1 MLEMNR
7 WSGKVALVTGA
18 SVGIGKAIC
27 KKLAQNGVNVVGCA
41 RNTDQLNQIS
51 QEIAGQQFSGTFT
64 AIPCDLRLESDIKA
78 VFDQI
83 KSRFGKL
90 DICINNAGLAHNSPL
105 IDGNTDEWREMIDVN
120 VLGLSITTREAI
132 RLMLDSNINDGQIIN
147 LNSMGGHRTLPNSA
161 THFYSAT
168 KFAVRAL
175 TEGLRQ
181 ELRQLKSG
189 IRVAQISPGMVETEF
204 ALRLLN
210 DKEKA
215 AAHYSSIKC
224 LQADDIAQVVI
235 DILELPNHV
244 EINDVLIRPTQ
255 QSN

>member
-1 MLEMNR
+1 
-7 WSGKVALVTGA
+7 
-18 SVGIGKAIC
+18 
-27 KKLAQNGVNVVGCA
+27 
-41 RNTDQLNQIS
+41 
-51 QEIAGQQFSGTFT
+51 
-64 AIPCDLRLESDIKA
+64 LRLESDIKA

-132 RLMLDSNINDGQIIN
+132 RLMLDSDINDGQIIN

-204 ALRLLN
+204 APRLLK

>member
-1 MLEMNR
+1 LFFHQIHEIQSYYSFTLNFNNFL
-7 WSGKVALVTGA
+7 SKL
-18 SVGIGKAIC
+18 SVIS
-27 KKLAQNGVNVVGCA
+27 KLS
-41 RNTDQLNQIS
+41 QIS

-83 KSRFGKL
+83 KCIFGKL
-90 DICINNAGLAHNSPL
+90 DICINNADLAHNSPL
-105 IDGNTDEWREMIDVN
+105 INGNTNEWKELIDVN

-132 RLMLDSNINDGQIIN
+132 RLMLDSDTNDGQIIY
-147 LNSMGGHRTLPNSA
+147 LNIMGGHRVLPNSA

-168 KFAVRAL
+168 EFSVRAL

-189 IRVAQISPGMVETEF
+189 IRVPQISPGMVENEF
-204 ALRLLN
+204 ALKLHK
-210 DKEKA
+210 DEEKA
-215 AAHYSSIKC
+215 AATYPPIKC

-235 DILELPNHV
+235 DILQLPNHV
-244 EINDVLIRPTQ
+244 EINNVLIRPTQ

>member
-1 MLEMNR
+1 M
-7 WSGKVALVTGA
+7 
-18 SVGIGKAIC
+18 
-27 KKLAQNGVNVVGCA
+27 
-41 RNTDQLNQIS
+41 
-51 QEIAGQQFSGTFT
+51 
-64 AIPCDLRLESDIKA
+64 RLESDIKA

-90 DICINNAGLAHNSPL
+90 DNCINNAGLAYNSLP
-105 IDGNTDEWREMIDVN
+105 INGNTVEWREMIDVN

-132 RLMLDSNINDGQIIN
+132 LLMLDSDINEGQIIN
-147 LNSMGGHRTLPNSA
+147 LNSMGGHRVLTNSA

-189 IRVAQISPGMVETEF
+189 IRVLQISLGMVETEF
-204 ALRLLN
+204 AFRLHK
-210 DKEKA
+210 DEEKA
-215 AAHYSSIKC
+215 AATYSSIKC

-235 DILELPNHV
+235 DILELPNDV
-244 EINDVLIRPTQ
+244 KINDVLIRPTH
-255 QSN
+255 SISS